1 MSNPLME
8 HLAHVNR
15 EAAIHAQIEHAAVRL
30 RDFVL
35 TLTSEP
41 RDEWMQS
48 LVNQINKLNKAMG
61 DPSRYRY
68 DLRPGIAGGGGIELV
83 LSDEPVYVEAGA

>member
-15 EAAIHAQIEHAAVRL
+15 EAEIHAGIEHAATKL

-48 LVNQINKLNKAMG
+48 LVHRINRLNAAIG
-61 DPSRYRY
+61 DPARYRFG
-68 DLRPGIAGGGGIELV
+68 LRPGIAGGGSIELV
-83 LSDEPVYVEAGA
+83 LGDEPVYVEAH